1 MITRFSSVLTLTLLA
16 ATLSACAPEEK
27 KSAASANAGSASDP
41 VAGAPLK
48 IRFATDAS
56 YAPFEYKTPQGD
68 IVGFDIEIGK
78 AICAEIKA
86 DCTFQD
92 QAWTGIIPGLEAK
105 KYDAILSSMS
115 ITAERKAKV
124 NFSQKIWN
132 VPNTMVAPEGVKVA
146 LTAEGTKD
154 RVIGVQKGTIQDIYG
169 TKIFTGAT
177 FKRYE
182 SLEEAYADL
191 AAKRTEMVFA
201 DRVVVNDFL
210 KSPKGKGYAVAG
222 EVLSSVD
229 PAILGEGT
237 GIAVRKEDQVL
248 LDALNKGITAIRAN
262 GQYKT
267 IADKY
272 FDFDIYGG

>member
-1 MITRFSSVLTLTLLA
+1 MMTRFSSFFTLTLLA

-56 YAPFEYKTPQGD
+56 YAPFESKTPQGD
-68 IVGFDIEIGK
+68 IVGFDMEIGK

-124 NFSQKIWN
+124 NFSQKIWTA
-132 VPNTMVAPEGVKVA
+132 PNTIVAPEGVKVV
-146 LTAEGTKD
+146 LTAEGTKG

-169 TKIFTGAT
+169 TKMFTGAT

-182 SLEEAYADL
+182 SVEEAYADL
-191 AAKRTEMVFA
+191 TAKRTEMVFA

-210 KSPKGKGYAVAG
+210 KSPKGKGYAVAA
-222 EVLSSVD
+222 EVLSSAD

-237 GIAVRKEDQVL
+237 GIAVRKEDQAL